1 MRVVSIV
8 GMKGGSGKSTAGIH
22 LAVCAEQAGLSA
34 AIIDT
39 DPQGSAY
46 KWFERRESET
56 PSVIR
61 EPDPDAL
68 QRLISIAGKN
78 GTDLVIVDTAG
89 KAETVALAAC
99 EVADLILVPI
109 RPTQFDLETLGTV
122 KRMARI
128 AEKLDRTWVVIS
140 QMPASSTR
148 PVAQAV
154 EGIAAYGLHLSPVRL
169 KTRLDFSDAMASGL
183 TANEQAPAG
192 KAANEARDLFK
203 WVSEIVDFST
213 SGNV

>member
-1 MRVVSIV
+1 MKVVSIV
-8 GMKGGSGKSTAGIH
+8 GMKGGSGKSTVGIH
-22 LAVCAEQAGLSA
+22 LAVCAEVSGLSS

-46 KWFERRESET
+46 KWFERREAET

-68 QRLISIAGKN
+68 PRLTSIAKNN
-78 GTDLVIVDTAG
+78 GTDLLIIDTAG

-99 EVADLILVPI
+99 EIADLILVPI

-148 PVAQAV
+148 PVLQAV
-154 EGIAAYGLHLSPVRL
+154 EGIAAYGLQLSPVRL
-169 KTRLDFSDAMASGL
+169 KTRLDFSDSMASGL
-183 TANEQAPAG
+183 TATEQAMSG
-192 KAANEARDLFK
+192 KAASEANELFK
-203 WVSEIVDFST
+203 WASEIVDLT
-213 SGNV
+213 VK